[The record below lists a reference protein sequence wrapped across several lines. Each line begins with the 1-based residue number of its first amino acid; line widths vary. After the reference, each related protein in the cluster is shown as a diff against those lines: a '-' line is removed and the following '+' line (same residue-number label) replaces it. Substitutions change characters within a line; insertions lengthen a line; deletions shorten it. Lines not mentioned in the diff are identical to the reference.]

1 MAADDLSAPL
11 GQETKRGRGLST
23 AIKASLPQA
32 IAIALATF
40 LGAFV
45 LWAVIA
51 DNPFGGEP
59 MAVVQIAPP
68 GPTAPRVIGGPAA
81 HGAPAIVAPNASG
94 PAESGPGRHDG
105 PPEGPV
111 TIPVLSGL
119 PAPPAP
125 GVADSPANAGN
136 SRTVTIIDGKTG
148 ARQEVVIPGSSEP
161 QTTPS
166 TPAMPATPGAPGTS
180 DASPSAPAAET
191 QPNDQKLVETTPQG
205 PIPKIAA
212 NGMRPAEAYAQP
224 IKPVPGKPDAP
235 RVALIVGGLGVS
247 ASISNDAISK
257 LPGAVTLAFMP
268 YSYDVDHLAGRA
280 RRAGHEI
287 LLQAPME
294 PFNYPDNDSGPQTL
308 LTTLSPEQNL
318 ERLYWLMSRFQGYV
332 GITGAMGAR
341 FTASEQ
347 AFTPILRETAKR
359 GLIFVDDGANPRSVA
374 ARVAGGNNLPFAKA
388 DMVLD
393 SVPTPAEI
401 DHALGRL
408 EMTAR
413 ERGVAVGMASAL
425 PVSIERIAKWAK
437 AAESRGLQLVPITAV
452 ASKAK
457 QS

>member
-1 MAADDLSAPL
+1 MAADELSAPL
-11 GQETKRGRGLST
+11 GQETKRGRGFST
-23 AIKASLPQA
+23 AIMASLPQA

-45 LWAVIA
+45 LWAIIA

-59 MAVVQIAPP
+59 MAVVQIGPPAPA
-68 GPTAPRVIGGPAA
+68 APRVISGPAA
-81 HGAPAIVAPNASG
+81 REAPAVLGANASA
-94 PAESGPGRHDG
+94 PADSGPTRYDG

-111 TIPVLSGL
+111 TTPVPPGL
-119 PAPPAP
+119 PAPLAP
-125 GVADSPANAGN
+125 GVAEAPPNAGN

-161 QTTPS
+161 QSVPS
-166 TPAMPATPGAPGTS
+166 APSTS
-180 DASPSAPAAET
+180 DASPSDPAAEA

-205 PIPKIAA
+205 HIPKIAA

-224 IKPVPGKPDAP
+224 VKPVPGKPDAP

-374 ARVAGGNNLPFAKA
+374 ARVAGGNSLPFAKA

-425 PVSIERIAKWAK
+425 PVSIERIVKWAK

-452 ASKAK
+452 ATKAK